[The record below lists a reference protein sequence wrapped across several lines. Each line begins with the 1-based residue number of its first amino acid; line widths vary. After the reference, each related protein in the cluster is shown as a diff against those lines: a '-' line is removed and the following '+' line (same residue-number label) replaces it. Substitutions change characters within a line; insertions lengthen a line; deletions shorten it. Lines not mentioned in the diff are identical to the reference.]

1 MRAFFAISLMVVTLF
16 SAVSTEASWFRR
28 DPDPDKR
35 PNIFVRMGKG
45 VTNSVT
51 GLFRKKEPVVIL
63 PNQTPTPR
71 KVEPVRPSSVLPE
84 RRIISSP
91 PKEVPVK
98 KPVAPAPVAKKSQSP
113 EEYLREIQQII
124 LKETRLPLEAKGTG
138 IAETVRVYF
147 VLYPSG
153 ELGKVFVPAEYRS
166 QYGYLNE
173 DAMATVYKASYQF
186 KPFPPSMKASK
197 EKLMSIEINYQ
208 D

>member
-1 MRAFFAISLMVVTLF
+1 MRAFLAISLMVITLF
-16 SAVSTEASWFRR
+16 SAVSVEAGWFRR
-28 DPDPDKR
+28 DPDPDKK

-45 VTNSVT
+45 MADSVT

-63 PNQTPTPR
+63 PNETPAPR
-71 KVEPVRPSSVLPE
+71 RVEPTRPSSVLPE

-91 PKEVPVK
+91 RKEVPVK
-98 KPVAPAPVAKKSQSP
+98 PLPATPVVTKSQSP
-113 EEYLREIQQII
+113 EDYLREIQQII
-124 LKETRLPLEAKGTG
+124 LKETRIPVEAKGTG

-186 KPFPPSMKASK
+186 KPFPSSMKASK
-197 EKLMSIEINYQ
+197 EKLMSIEIKYQ